1 MTRAR
6 AARRTRKTSTT
17 CARLNVTFAYDVG
30 SILTGPKWPGGV
42 KVQIT
47 KIVETCRKSY

>member
-1 MTRAR
+1 MPRRRA
-6 AARRTRKTSTT
+6 TDTDDDV
-17 CARLNVTFAYDVG
+17 RLNVTFTYGVG